1 MKYLFNIFAIIPCL
15 FGTLWGNDSTSW
27 KLDGAHEGWKDEFLV
42 LKYFHNSESQ
52 RQWAWHL
59 LGTYRF
65 TGNERILDFGCG
77 DGKVTAEISHFVPQG
92 SVLGV
97 DLSPSMITF
106 ANRVFSSASY
116 PNLSFKATADV
127 DFTHQIFNEQYDLIC
142 SFCVFHLVANPTQV
156 LSNLRECL
164 ADNGKLLIVI
174 PCGSNPA
181 LLQAANEAF
190 TKHQLKAPWVSKGT
204 GTNSISMR
212 TKEGCLKCLD
222 DAGLELISL
231 ETLDT
236 RVSFY
241 NKQDLMEW
249 MMGTLIANW
258 QIPLDKADTFFS
270 EIIDRMIELDHEVL
284 DQDGVYNM
292 KQSRFE
298 IIATPL

>member
-1 MKYLFNIFAIIPCL
+1 MRYPIKIFAIITCL
-15 FGTLWGNDSTSW
+15 FGSLWGNNSPTW
-27 KLDGAHEGWKDEFLV
+27 KLDGTHEGWKDEFLV
-42 LKYFHNSESQ
+42 LKYFHNSEPQ

-77 DGKVTAEISHFVPQG
+77 DGKVTAEISHFVPKG

-106 ANRVFSSASY
+106 ANRSFPSAAYS
-116 PNLSFKATADV
+116 NLSFKATDV
-127 DFTHQIFNEQYDLIC
+127 DLNDQIFNEQYDLIC

-156 LSNLRECL
+156 LSNLRKCL
-164 ADNGKLLIVI
+164 ADNGKLLLVI
-174 PCGSNPA
+174 PSGSNPA
-181 LLQAANEAF
+181 LIQAANEAF
-190 TKHQLKAPWVSKGT
+190 TKYQLKAPWVSKGV

-212 TKEGCLKCLD
+212 TQEGCLKCLD
-222 DAGLELISL
+222 DAGLEVIDL
-231 ETLDT
+231 ETLNT

-241 NKQDLMEW
+241 NKQELMEW

-258 QIPLDKADTFFS
+258 QVPLDKADIFFS
-270 EIIDRMIELDHEVL
+270 EIIDRMIELDDEVL
-284 DQDGVYNM
+284 DKDGVYHM

-298 IIATPL
+298 ITAKSL